1 MFDER
6 TETMDREL
14 LVAVQTKRLR
24 SLMDRIVAS
33 PESGQ
38 RYRDVGVTAGSEID
52 LESLG
57 ALPFMTKSDI
67 VSRYPMGGLLVD
79 EHEVVEWHG
88 SSGTGGRETLVP
100 YTRRDIEN
108 WSEACARL
116 LAAAGITERS
126 VVVNAYS
133 LGLFS
138 GGLGYHYALRRLG
151 AAVVPLGVGPVPRLV
166 RLLRDMRVDT
176 LACTPTY
183 AARLAEHVSD
193 LDGVCLRTGI
203 FGAEPFS
210 DEMRG
215 SLERRLDLRAV
226 DVYGLSEAS
235 GPGVAGECR
244 QRDGLHVNED
254 HFLIEIVDPM
264 TGLACDDGTV
274 GEIVLTTLSKEAGPV
289 LRYRTGDLAS
299 LRRDPCACGRTF
311 ARISRVR
318 ARLDDMLVVNGVNVF
333 PRDIEEQI
341 VRLPELAGDFAVLLA
356 RRGGSDATVA
366 IEMRPTSGSRIS
378 EIESGLAARLGVRLR
393 VEPVALGSLRTG
405 EVKRGRRVIPADSP
419 DAAVITQLFASRS

>member
-6 TETMDREL
+6 TETMGREVL
-14 LVAVQTKRLR
+14 AGVQTKRLR
-24 SLMDRIVAS
+24 LLMDRLMAAPEAS
-33 PESGQ
+33 R

-57 ALPFMTKSDI
+57 SLPFMTKSDM

-100 YTRRDIEN
+100 YTRRDIKN

-116 LAAAGITERS
+116 LSAAGITERS

-138 GGLGYHYALRRLG
+138 GGLGYHYALQRLG
-151 AAVVPLGVGPVPRLV
+151 AAVVPLGVGPVPRLI
-166 RLLRDMRVDT
+166 RLLRDMHVDT

-193 LDGVCLRTGI
+193 ADDFALRNGI

-210 DEMRG
+210 DEMRN
-215 SLERRLDLRAV
+215 SLERRLGLRAV

-235 GPGVAGECR
+235 GPGVAGECL

-254 HFLIEIVDPM
+254 HFLVEIVDPAS
-264 TGLACDDGTV
+264 GRACDDGTV

-333 PRDIEEQI
+333 PRDIEQQI
-341 VRLPELAGDFAVLLA
+341 VGLPELSGDFAVLLV
-356 RRGGSDATVA
+356 RRGGSDATVV
-366 IEMRPTSGSRIS
+366 IEMRSTSRARIS

-393 VEPVALGSLRTG
+393 VEPVVLGSLRIG
-405 EVKRGRRVIPADSP
+405 EVKRGRRVVPADSP
-419 DAAVITQLFASRS
+419 DAVVITQLLARS